1 MPTIEEVRDLLK
13 RADAQKREASALEG
27 LLREMRLGAEV
38 EASPRK
44 FRFFGAMSLSGPR
57 EKTWL
62 LGQDERKGLI
72 DFLYQ
77 RCRDLDVSA
86 QSLEAQAVRSSED
99 V

>member
-13 RADAQKREASALEG
+13 RADAQKREASALED

-44 FRFFGAMSLSGPR
+44 FRFFGAGPR

-62 LGQDERKGLI
+62 LGRDERKWLI

-86 QSLEAQAVRSSED
+86 QSLEAQAVRSSTD